1 MAERAFALEGDLS
14 DLRMIEAVD
23 DVEHRR
29 LAGAVGPDDRADL
42 TLVNVEADILDR
54 LHAAER
60 QRNIT
65 HVQHHVRLRSRQ
77 PACLCRCTATF
88 IPLPP

>member
-1 MAERAFALEGDLS
+1 LKVILA
-14 DLRMIEAVD
+14 DLRMIKPVD

-60 QRNIT
+60 QDTSRTSSIT
-65 HVQHHVRLRSRQ
+65 SGCAVVAGLVSAR
-77 PACLCRCTATF
+77 ATATF
-88 IPLPP
+88 ILLPP